1 MVYNLKILVTSLTNY
16 SIAEVRCCLSEAFH
30 CLQSLKMCFEEN
42 LDKERCHIV
51 GKWLYKGRSV
61 YLNFKKKKISNDHCR
76 HWMTLKMWS
85 FLEGDLKKTKQKKHK
100 HHTHLFWQ
108 KAYINLVN
116 IWKRTERKK
125 DRKDFI
131 SKQSYHV

>member
-61 YLNFKKKKISNDHCR
+61 YLNLKKKKISNDHCS

-85 FLEGDLKKTKQKKHK
+85 FLEGDLKKNKKTQTPHALILAEGLHKFSKHLEKNREKERQKGFYK
-100 HHTHLFWQ
+100 
-108 KAYINLVN
+108 
-116 IWKRTERKK
+116 
-125 DRKDFI
+125 
-131 SKQSYHV
+131 